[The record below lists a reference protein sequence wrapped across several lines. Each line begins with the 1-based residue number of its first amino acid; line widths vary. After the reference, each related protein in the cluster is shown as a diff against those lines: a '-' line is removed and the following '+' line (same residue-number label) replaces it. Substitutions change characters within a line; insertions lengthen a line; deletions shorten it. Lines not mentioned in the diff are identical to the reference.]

1 MVTPLVTEDR
11 FGATPILDRE
21 APLPPRKP
29 PGSGLAPLF
38 VAWIGAF
45 LLIGACWFADSPPML
60 RQGLRIVRPWLLDH
74 WARIG
79 FFGFALSLIAAFY
92 LMLAVHEF
100 GHLFAGLCVGFRCR
114 SLRVGPLLFTSPL
127 GITLHRGPGSFV
139 NGVADLVPV
148 KTDKLALRG
157 VVMVLGGPVANFFSA
172 LIVLLLPFP
181 ITVFSG
187 FFVACSIANG
197 VNDLFPFASRL
208 GVSDGARIWMLLWR
222 PDLGERWLALLH
234 LGGQLHD
241 GVPPESL
248 SPDFL
253 TKALAVRDASE
264 DTVKANGIAFSVA
277 LHSHKDGEAAERLE
291 TCLAFSSYATPGVRE
306 ALMSDAAVFQ
316 ARRRNRADLAAQW
329 LSEIPTSTPTSWLR
343 LRAEAAV
350 LEVQGDVQG
359 AIDKLAEVESLL
371 VKVPN
376 SGQRETLLRSVQ
388 RWKADLE

>member
-1 MVTPLVTEDR
+1 
-11 FGATPILDRE
+11 
-21 APLPPRKP
+21 
-29 PGSGLAPLF
+29 
-38 VAWIGAF
+38 
-45 LLIGACWFADSPPML
+45 
-60 RQGLRIVRPWLLDH
+60 
-74 WARIG
+74 
-79 FFGFALSLIAAFY
+79 
-92 LMLAVHEF
+92 
-100 GHLFAGLCVGFRCR
+100 
-114 SLRVGPLLFTSPL
+114 
-127 GITLHRGPGSFV
+127 
-139 NGVADLVPV
+139 
-148 KTDKLALRG
+148 
-157 VVMVLGGPVANFFSA
+157 
-172 LIVLLLPFP
+172 VLLLPFP

-187 FFVACSIANG
+187 FFVACSIVNG

-277 LHSHKDGEAAERLE
+277 LHSDKDGEAAERLE

-329 LSEIPTSTPTSWLR
+329 LSEIPTSTPTWLR

-350 LEVQGDVQG
+350 LEAQGDVQG
-359 AIDKLAEVESLL
+359 AIEKLAEVEAL
-371 VKVPN
+371 VVALPN
-376 SGQRETLLRSVQ
+376 NGQRETLLRSVQ